1 MRQRV
6 VQRSRLRHS
15 DNGSTSQRNPEDRN
29 SQIGKRRRK
38 AARLLCEDHPVVV
51 VIKGREL
58 GDITQGGAVIMRRET
73 RAQRPKDED
82 QST

>member
-1 MRQRV
+1 
-6 VQRSRLRHS
+6 
-15 DNGSTSQRNPEDRN
+15 
-29 SQIGKRRRK
+29 
-38 AARLLCEDHPVVV
+38 VVV